1 MTPVEILILEWLQ
14 SNPSRLHEVSLGL
27 LLILL
32 LCVGALVALSLVPPV
47 SVPDK
52 RRIDRE

>member
-1 MTPVEILILEWLQ
+1 MTPVEILMLEWLQ
-14 SNPSRLHEVSLGL
+14 SNPPRLHEVSLGL

-32 LCVGALVALSLVPPV
+32 LCVGALVALSLAPSVPV
-47 SVPDK
+47 SDK